1 MTAPFGNS
9 RAKYNATPMQNDDDD
24 RKQRQNLV
32 VGGVALLLV
41 VASIWLLMK
50 YKEYRAESDCF
61 LAGHHNC
68 APIDTSNQDQ

>member
-1 MTAPFGNS
+1 M
-9 RAKYNATPMQNDDDD
+9 PMQDDDED
-24 RKQRQNLV
+24 AKQRQNLV
-32 VGGVALLLV
+32 VGAVAVVLV

-50 YKEYRAESDCF
+50 YREYRAESDCF